1 MEYLIKFKR
10 KKEKKKVLDEE
21 RNQAIWRGEW
31 KHYTIT
37 ESNERKCARFTS
49 EEKTHETI
57 WMGEFPKDGSVS
69 SSLCPFSYQGKVN
82 IPLRPPCLAFAI
94 CGRRCMAN
102 WCVATLQSLGVL
114 IDRAHFCAWTVY
126 NEAECLHSLHDP
138 VFKNFEQC
146 HKSSNFWKTRNPL
159 TSC

>member
-1 MEYLIKFKR
+1 
-10 KKEKKKVLDEE
+10 
-21 RNQAIWRGEW
+21 
-31 KHYTIT
+31 
-37 ESNERKCARFTS
+37 
-49 EEKTHETI
+49 
-57 WMGEFPKDGSVS
+57 MGEFPKDGSVS
-69 SSLCPFSYQGKVN
+69 SSLCPFFYQGKVN
-82 IPLRPPCLAFAI
+82 IPLGPPCLAFAI

-146 HKSSNFWKTRNPL
+146 HKSSNFWKTRNPSL
-159 TSC
+159 HCICRGKYNVRIPACSFPARTFFLLFAFLVRDSSSVSFFSALLSKDCS